1 MNFEVIETL
10 RLVCAG
16 FVTDIEKEYIHLPAA
31 DERFDAFSRAVKEG
45 RGEDLEE
52 LCMAVA
58 SEHESQGFV
67 NGFRLGVRLMLE
79 SLSPQGRETGRKGG
93 GRHENGT

>member
-10 RLVCAG
+10 RLACAG

-31 DERFDAFSRAVKEG
+31 DKRFDAFSRAVREG
-45 RGEDLEE
+45 SGEDLEA

-67 NGFRLGVRLMLE
+67 NGFRLGARLMLE
-79 SLSPQGRETGRKGG
+79 SLSPQSRETGRKGG

>member
-10 RLVCAG
+10 RLGCAVI
-16 FVTDIEKEYIHLPAA
+16 VTDIDQEDIHLPAA
-31 DERFDAFSRAVKEG
+31 DERYDAFSLAVKEG

-52 LCMAVA
+52 MCMAVA

-93 GRHENGT
+93 GRHEV

>member
-10 RLVCAG
+10 RLACAG
-16 FVTDIEKEYIHLPAA
+16 FVTDIEKEYLHLPAS
-31 DERFDAFSRAVKEG
+31 DERFDAFSWAVREG
-45 RGEDLEE
+45 SGEDLEK

-67 NGFRLGVRLMLE
+67 NGFRLMLE
-79 SLSPQGRETGRKGG
+79 SLSPKGRETGRKGD
-93 GRHENGT
+93 GRHEA

>member
-10 RLVCAG
+10 RLACAG
-16 FVTDIEKEYIHLPAA
+16 FVADIKKEYIHLPAA

-45 RGEDLEE
+45 SGGDLEE
-52 LCMAVA
+52 LGMAVA
-58 SEHESQGFV
+58 SEHESQGVV
-67 NGFRLGVRLMLE
+67 NGFRLGGRLMLE

-93 GRHENGT
+93 GRHEA

>member
-16 FVTDIEKEYIHLPAA
+16 FVTDIEKEYIHLSTA
-31 DERFDAFSRAVKEG
+31 DERFDAFSRAVREG
-45 RGEDLEE
+45 SGEDLEK
-52 LCMAVA
+52 LCMDVA
-58 SEHESQGFV
+58 NEHESQGFV
-67 NGFRLGVRLMLE
+67 NGFRLGIRLMLE

-93 GRHENGT
+93 GRHEA

>member
-16 FVTDIEKEYIHLPAA
+16 FVTDIEKEYIHLPA
-31 DERFDAFSRAVKEG
+31 DERYDAFSRAVKEG
-45 RGEDLEE
+45 SGEDLEE

-79 SLSPQGRETGRKGG
+79 SLSPKGQETGRKGG
-93 GRHENGT
+93 GRHEA

>member
-1 MNFEVIETL
+1 MNFDVIETL

-31 DERFDAFSRAVKEG
+31 DEQFDAFSRAVNQG
-45 RGEDLEE
+45 NGEDLET

-93 GRHENGT
+93 GRYEA